1 MSESTP
7 AAGARAATLGF
18 PSAPGAGD
26 AAEPP
31 RAGTPNPR
39 GSFAGRASEFRQRG
53 AHRRFRRLELLA
65 EIGCVALIVVAFTVV
80 LTAKPPPTPSPG
92 TPPWEPAPSS
102 APITVR
108 FGTPTV
114 GNVSCGAGGTAYTE
128 RIPWLNSSRA
138 GHHGV
143 DMGDPPRT
151 RGRRLHPGP
160 ERSRQRDPGERVCRG
175 SSVALRPLVCRAGGA
190 ERHEPPYLY
199 RAGRLGVRDP
209 RVDGPPDR
217 GQLLPGGR
225 DGRLDRR
232 HRRGLAVLGYV
243 GTASISGNVPL

>member
-128 RIPWLNSSRA
+128 RIPWLNSSQPVTTASTWVILHELGDGDYIPDPNAVANATPASVCA
-138 GHHGV
+138 GAPPSPSALWYVVLAAPNGTNLLTYTEPGVWASVTHGST
-143 DMGDPPRT
+143 DLPIAAN
-151 RGRRLHPGP
+151 
-160 ERSRQRDPGERVCRG
+160 
-175 SSVALRPLVCRAGGA
+175 SSLVVVTDVSIAGTG
-190 ERHEPPYLY
+190 
-199 RAGRLGVRDP
+199 
-209 RVDGPPDR
+209 
-217 GQLLPGGR
+217 
-225 DGRLDRR
+225 
-232 HRRGLAVLGYV
+232 RGLAVLGYV